1 MFNSES
7 AVGCK
12 VVSHQLNVRIRR
24 NAKVVLYPFE
34 EYFQGFEAVEAVRR
48 LFGEE
53 TEAVLTKLKVEFNSG
68 RGYMGVSSEDGHLRV
83 SAHYLN
89 TGDLMDIYLDIIH
102 ELVHVKQFRDGREL
116 RDRNLSYVERPTE
129 IEAFRYA
136 VAEAR
141 RLGLNDKQ
149 LLNYLRTERMSDEI
163 LYRLAKVVNVPVDEP
178 DST

>member
-1 MFNSES
+1 LFIRES

-12 VVSHQLNVRIRR
+12 AVNHQLNVRIRR
-24 NAKVVLYPFE
+24 NAEVVLYPFM
-34 EYFQGFEAVEAVRR
+34 EYFQGFEAVEAVKR

-83 SAHYLN
+83 SAYYLN
-89 TGDLMDIYLDIIH
+89 TGDLRDIYLDIIH
-102 ELVHVKQFRDGREL
+102 ELVHVKQFRDGKEL
-116 RDRNLSYVERPTE
+116 RDRNFSYVERPTE
-129 IEAFRYA
+129 IEAFRHA

-141 RLGLNDKQ
+141 RLGLNDHQ
-149 LLNYLRTERMSDEI
+149 ILNYLRTERMSDEI
-163 LYRLAKVVNVPVDEP
+163 LYRLAKAVNVHVEEP